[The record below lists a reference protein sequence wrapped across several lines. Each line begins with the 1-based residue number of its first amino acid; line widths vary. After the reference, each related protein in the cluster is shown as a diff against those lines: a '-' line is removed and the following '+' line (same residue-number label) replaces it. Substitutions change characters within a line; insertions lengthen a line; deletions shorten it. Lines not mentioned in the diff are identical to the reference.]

1 MFSYSKI
8 ARFFDESNKAPWV
21 HKFKSCHANL
31 KLKSQDTNK
40 NLDKKSLRS
49 GHSEKYPA
57 RPTFS
62 SSNLKKKNQ

>member
-1 MFSYSKI
+1 MDQIKHHGSQ
-8 ARFFDESNKAPWV
+8 NKKLG

-62 SSNLKKKNQ
+62 SSNLKKKKIN